1 MKISIIGSG
10 NVGWHLGI
18 TFENYH
24 HPICE
29 VFSRNEA
36 KAEKLSEMLYKAE
49 AKTDL
54 DFSESDAELFILA
67 VTDDAMEEVCSKL
80 LLPENAILAHTS
92 GSKSLDDLQKL
103 MLIYHDL
110 PVKCAVFYPLM
121 TFSAGKRLDLKSV
134 PFCIEAVDDETEQIL
149 VDIAQEMSDTVYLLS
164 SEERKVLHVAAVF
177 ACNFTNH
184 LLALSK
190 SITDNENLEFDLL
203 KPIISETFKKA
214 LKADDPAD
222 VQTGPAIRND
232 KTIINRHLDY
242 LKDDARLLEI
252 YEVLTESI
260 QTNNLN
266 L

>member
-1 MKISIIGSG
+1 
-10 NVGWHLGI
+10 
-18 TFENYH
+18 
-24 HPICE
+24 
-29 VFSRNEA
+29 
-36 KAEKLSEMLYKAE
+36 
-49 AKTDL
+49 
-54 DFSESDAELFILA
+54 
-67 VTDDAMEEVCSKL
+67 
-80 LLPENAILAHTS
+80 
-92 GSKSLDDLQKL
+92 
-103 MLIYHDL
+103 
-110 PVKCAVFYPLM
+110 M
-121 TFSAGKRLDLKSV
+121 TFSAGKRLDLKAV
-134 PFCIEAVDDETEQIL
+134 PFCIEAVDDETEQVL

-214 LKADDPAD
+214 LKAENPAE

-260 QTNNLN
+260 QNI
-266 L
+266 

>member
-1 MKISIIGSG
+1 MKISIVGSG

-18 TFENYH
+18 AFENHH

-36 KAEKLSEMLYKAE
+36 KAEKLSAMLYKAE

-54 DFSESDAELFILA
+54 NFSESDAKLFILS
-67 VTDDAMEEVCSKL
+67 VSDDAMEEVCSKL
-80 LLPENAILAHTS
+80 ILPENAILAHTS
-92 GSKSLDDLQKL
+92 GSKSLDDLQKF
-103 MLIYHDL
+103 MLIHHDL

-149 VDIAQEMSDTVYLLS
+149 VDIAQEMSDTVYILS

-214 LKADDPAD
+214 LAADNPAD

-242 LKDDARLLEI
+242 LKNDARLLEI
-252 YEVLTESI
+252 YEILTESI
-260 QTNNLN
+260 QRI
-266 L
+266 

>member
-1 MKISIIGSG
+1 MKTSIIGSG

-18 TFENYH
+18 AFENHH

-29 VFSRNEA
+29 VFSRSEE
-36 KAEKLSEMLYKAE
+36 KSVKLSEMLYKAE

-54 DFSESDAELFILA
+54 DFSESDAELFILS
-67 VTDDAMEEVCSKL
+67 VSDDAMEDVCSKL

-214 LKADDPAD
+214 LKAENPAE

-252 YEVLTESI
+252 YEVMTESI
-260 QTNNLN
+260 QHI
-266 L
+266 

>member
-1 MKISIIGSG
+1 MKVSIIGSG

-18 TFENYH
+18 AFENHH
-24 HPICE
+24 HPVCE
-29 VFSRNEA
+29 VFSRDEA
-36 KAEKLSEMLYKAE
+36 KAEKLSAMLYKAE
-49 AKTDL
+49 VKTDL
-54 DFSESDAELFILA
+54 DFSESNANLFILS
-67 VTDDAMEEVCSKL
+67 VSDDAMEDVCSKL

-92 GSKSLDDLQKL
+92 GSKSLDDLQRL

-121 TFSAGKRLDLKSV
+121 TFSAGKRLDLKAV

-184 LLALSK
+184 LLALSR

-203 KPIISETFKKA
+203 KPIIAETFKKA
-214 LKADDPAD
+214 LAADNPAD

-242 LKDDARLLEI
+242 LKNDARLLEI
-252 YEVLTESI
+252 YEILTESI
-260 QTNNLN
+260 QQN
-266 L
+266 